1 MPQEINNN
9 NNFIQGTKL
18 PFLGRRQ
25 LAIEFFFQSPHGKML
40 SPKSV
45 DAQRI
50 SKSLTYLFE
59 DGPSP
64 QIYNNTKIGCILQM
78 QRKGK
83 K

>member
-1 MPQEINNN
+1 MAI
-9 NNFIQGTKL
+9 IL
-18 PFLGRRQ
+18 FLGCRVRTFLGGCQ
-25 LAIEFFFQSPHGKML
+25 LAIHFFFQSPHGKMWL
-40 SPKSV
+40 PKSV

-50 SKSLTYLFE
+50 SKSLTYFFE

-78 QRKGK
+78 QWKAK

>member
-1 MPQEINNN
+1 
-9 NNFIQGTKL
+9 
-18 PFLGRRQ
+18 
-25 LAIEFFFQSPHGKML
+25 ML

-50 SKSLTYLFE
+50 SKSLTYLFK

-83 K
+83 KYVTNNWQAALNFILIDLVENHR

>member
-1 MPQEINNN
+1 MVTINQL
-9 NNFIQGTKL
+9 QGPKL
-18 PFLGRRQ
+18 TFLGGRQ
-25 LAIEFFFQSPHGKML
+25 LAIENFFQSPHGKIW
-40 SPKSV
+40 SPESV
-45 DAQRI
+45 DAQKI

-59 DGPSP
+59 DGPPP